1 MPPMP
6 YRTPRREKLFS
17 WIPFFLSTREMQF
30 FPQCSQEFK
39 RTARRSSKSH
49 RARGAAQTV
58 TSYSFRCAR
67 KTFANNIPQRAN
79 SLHVISGKRNFT
91 NPMRK
96 NASRWQ
102 ASCRIHVFLTLS
114 PPPFTPLPSP
124 RILRRRS
131 HLQMFSP
138 SGCGSGL
145 S

>member
-49 RARGAAQTV
+49 RARGVAQTL
-58 TSYSFRCAR
+58 TPYSFRCAR

-114 PPPFTPLPSP
+114 PPSLSPLPASSADALISKCFA
-124 RILRRRS
+124 RLDAV
-131 HLQMFSP
+131 Q
-138 SGCGSGL
+138 G
-145 S
+145 